1 MVADR
6 MEFVFRN
13 PKKRAFPY
21 QFDFYPKSE
30 REAQEVHEII
40 KTFRKHMLPS
50 MFVKGSQG
58 ANPIFNVP
66 SEFNIE
72 YYYKGNENS
81 FLNKIGN
88 CYLTDC
94 DVTYGGDK
102 YTSFPTS
109 QTKKGE
115 SGAFTD

>member
-1 MVADR
+1 MKLYKLL
-6 MEFVFRN
+6 EN
-13 PKKRAFPY
+13 TCY
-21 QFDFYPKSE
+21 LQWSKSSE
-30 REAQEVHEII
+30 N
-40 KTFRKHMLPS
+40 
-50 MFVKGSQG
+50 

-66 SEFNIE
+66 NEFNIE

-94 DVTYGGDK
+94 DVTYGGDR

-115 SGAFTD
+115 SGAVTD

>member
-1 MVADR
+1 MKAS
-6 MEFVFRN
+6 
-13 PKKRAFPY
+13 K
-21 QFDFYPKSE
+21 
-30 REAQEVHEII
+30 
-40 KTFRKHMLPS
+40 
-50 MFVKGSQG
+50 G

-66 SEFNIE
+66 NEFNIE

-94 DVTYGGDK
+94 DVTYGGDR

-115 SGAFTD
+115 SGASPTEIHLNLNFQEMDVITHEDVEAGY